1 MRRELFTLPSRLKLT
16 HKSLSTVKVY
26 RRFYNMATA
35 THVQLSTSDAGVFS
49 YNPREDS
56 AKRAS
61 ELLQRDMKEHH
72 VFFNEKRFHSMVIII
87 RNAIRHTL
95 ANISLCLQII

>member
-1 MRRELFTLPSRLKLT
+1 MRKELFILPRQLRLPYKPLY
-16 HKSLSTVKVY
+16 TVKVH
-26 RRFYNMATA
+26 RRLYNMATA

-49 YNPREDS
+49 HNPREDS

-72 VFFNEKRFHSMVIII
+72 IFFNEKRFHSTTVFI
-87 RNAIRHTL
+87 L
-95 ANISLCLQII
+95 NISLPCSH